1 MVCLRFALP
10 VISTE
15 QSLWSICHC
24 FSDLCSPLLY
34 ICGYLSFFWKTCH
47 RSMRNESIYSATYIL
62 NINIFQSN
70 QTYNVNVYILHTR
83 IIAFNM
89 FNPKQRRKKRM
100 WVITDT
106 FAKVTT
112 KSLTEHDAWFT
123 LATFIARASPG
134 KIYISTSGI
143 KYIENLKRILE
154 KIQNMNTKIANTW
167 YFKDKCF
174 LW

>member
-1 MVCLRFALP
+1 
-10 VISTE
+10 
-15 QSLWSICHC
+15 
-24 FSDLCSPLLY
+24 
-34 ICGYLSFFWKTCH
+34 
-47 RSMRNESIYSATYIL
+47 
-62 NINIFQSN
+62 
-70 QTYNVNVYILHTR
+70 
-83 IIAFNM
+83 
-89 FNPKQRRKKRM
+89 M

-154 KIQNMNTKIANTW
+154 KIQRLQILGISKTNVFCDSCCGGGSNIYM
-167 YFKDKCF
+167 FE
-174 LW
+174 L